1 MATVND
7 ISSYAEEDAH
17 CIRKLYHI
25 FLSFFSS
32 VYSPSG
38 RRGARIQA
46 PSLRGRPR
54 LLSRRPR
61 GARGRRLRVSDSP
74 ARRPST
80 CSDPNRSACAPVFG
94 RVDAR
99 GGVRRYYRYSLQV
112 CIRLLWT
119 SRKLCT
125 LLGLPWT
132 PTGLLGVKCVL
143 GTSTVDVQAVYP
155 ASGGIQAPPFVP
167 RPSNRSVWL
176 DVGRWT

>member
-54 LLSRRPR
+54 LLSRRSR

-80 CSDPNRSACAPVFG
+80 SCDPHRSACAPVFG

-112 CIRLLWT
+112 GIRLLWT
-119 SRKLCT
+119 SLKLCT

-132 PTGLLGVKCVL
+132 PHR
-143 GTSTVDVQAVYP
+143 P
-155 ASGGIQAPPFVP
+155 ARSEARPWHVHGRRPSCVP
-167 RPSNRSVWL
+167 RFWRYRGSSIRPSPEQQICV
-176 DVGRWT
+176 VGRWT